1 MKKLNLSIIDIKFK
15 GIENLFDLNNPKS
28 WKLWMTMALALGLI
42 SFFLQKKTAPVT
54 PLSQEKNVESLD
66 TYIPENQSI
75 VPIQVAN
82 YESLDQV
89 IGQYG
94 VVDLYTIPLSE
105 KEKAK
110 KIAHAV
116 KLVRSHKSAR
126 HFNVLLPA
134 DQAYRIAG
142 HSGEFNV
149 TIRNPNLVGTKIV
162 KEKAKSKRRRIFYE
176 SE

>member
-1 MKKLNLSIIDIKFK
+1 MKKLNLSTIGIKFK
-15 GIENLFDLNNPKS
+15 DIQPLFNLDNPKS
-28 WKLWMTMALALGLI
+28 WKIWFTLALALGLI
-42 SFFLQKKTAPVT
+42 SFLMQKRPDEHT
-54 PLSQEKNVESLD
+54 PAQAEVSVGNLD

-89 IGQYG
+89 IGQFG
-94 VVDLYTIPLSE
+94 VVDLYTIPMSD
-105 KEKAK
+105 KEKSQ

-116 KLVRSHKSAR
+116 KLVRSPKSPR

-134 DQAYRIAG
+134 DEAYRIAG

-149 TIRNPNLVGTKIV
+149 TVRNPKLVGTKIV
-162 KEKAKSKRRRIFYE
+162 KEKTKAKRRRVFYQ